1 MEAEL
6 AELSRSDKE
15 IKLYLKIPMNWLG
28 LSANFPFF
36 SGIQL
41 FGRQRQEDPEFVA
54 SFGYIAILKPGAYT
68 WEVVSEKQNTA
79 TY

>member
-1 MEAEL
+1 MADRVPIVEAEL
-6 AELSRSDKE
+6 VELSRSDKE

-41 FGRQRQEDPEFVA
+41 FGRQRQKIQSLWPA
-54 SFGYIAILKPGAYT
+54 LGT
-68 WEVVSEKQNTA
+68 
-79 TY
+79 

>member
-1 MEAEL
+1 MVEAEL

-15 IKLYLKIPMNWLG
+15 FKLYLKIPMNWLG

-54 SFGYIAILKPGAYT
+54 SFGYTAISKPGAYLH
-68 WEVVSEKQNTA
+68 EKLSGA
-79 TY
+79 Y